1 MSFCTLTPTRGDRN
15 ELLGFVHK
23 RLLSSTPKPG
33 YLLTM
38 CDEPKSDAI
47 DIVPRIREGIEDLKA
62 KGYDFVFIVEDDDYL
77 PENYFSLWGDLSEF
91 DFVGFSDTVYYN
103 LKNRTYQTFDHPE
116 RSSLFCTGFRISALE
131 NFNWPN
137 DNWPF
142 LDVRLWEFA
151 HRYNKRISLLKNNPA
166 LGIKGHG
173 QGKAAGKGHVM
184 LMKHSDNDFSFLR
197 SRVDSEAFDF
207 YMGLMKKI

>member
-1 MSFCTLTPTRGDRN
+1 MTFATLTPTRGDRN

-38 CDEPKSDAI
+38 CEEPKSEAI
-47 DIVPRIREGIEDLKA
+47 DIVPRIREGIEVLKA
-62 KGYDFVFIVEDDDYL
+62 KGYDFVFIVEDDDFL
-77 PENYFSLWGDLSEF
+77 PENYFNSWGDLSEL
-91 DFVGFSDTVYYN
+91 DFVGFRDTVYYN

-142 LDVRLWEFA
+142 LDVRLWSYA
-151 HRYNKRISLLKNNPA
+151 QQTDKRIKLMKGNPT
-166 LGIKGHG
+166 LGIKHG
-173 QGKAAGKGHVM
+173 IGKCGGKGHFL

-207 YMGLMKKI
+207 YTGLMKKI